1 MSGQHWQQVDRT
13 KLRRY
18 YPSFVSLP
26 LSNQNPM
33 LPDLAA
39 HIQQTAL
46 SNTHEPDWVADGPD
60 IL

>member
-1 MSGQHWQQVDRT
+1 
-13 KLRRY
+13 
-18 YPSFVSLP
+18 
-26 LSNQNPM
+26 M

-46 SNTHEPDWVADGPD
+46 INTHEPDWVADGPD